1 MHIPDMLALDFDGVL
16 CDGMREYFEASRRT
30 YMRVWPDEQAPGE
43 ELFPAFRALRPV
55 IMTGWE
61 MPVLLRALVQG
72 HSQAAML
79 QNWEAVRDAL
89 VPAGTPQ
96 GKALGITLTHTLDE
110 VRRAWIAATAADWL
124 ARNVPYCPLDD
135 VRRLLAE
142 PECAVLVTTKEGEF
156 ARQILDHWDVH
167 LADIQGKEAGTHKC
181 DNLRAL
187 IVQYTATHGRRPVLW
202 FVEDRLE
209 TLQHVTMH
217 ADLDDV
223 GLFLA
228 TWGYN
233 TPAVRASVQDHGRIR
248 LLGLEQFRG
257 GLTTWR

>member
-1 MHIPDMLALDFDGVL
+1 
-16 CDGMREYFEASRRT
+16 
-30 YMRVWPDEQAPGE
+30 MRVWPDAPIPGE

-72 HSQAAML
+72 YSQAAML
-79 QNWEAVRDAL
+79 QNWEMVRDTL

-96 GKALGITLTHTLDE
+96 GKALGTTLTHTLDE
-110 VRRAWIAATAADWL
+110 VRRAWIATTADDWL

-135 VRRLLAE
+135 VRRVLAE

-156 ARQILDHWDVH
+156 ARQILDHWGLH
-167 LADIQGKEAGTHKC
+167 MADIQGKEAGTHKC

-187 IVQYTATHGRRPVLW
+187 IDRYTATHGRRPVLW

-209 TLQHVTMH
+209 TLQHVTTH

-233 TPAVRASVQDHGRIR
+233 TPEVRASVQDHERIR
-248 LLGLEQFRG
+248 RLGLEQFRS
-257 GLTTWR
+257 GLTTWW